1 MEASSMVRA
10 AIYARISEDRRHFD
24 EGVQRQRDIGREIAA
39 RKGWAVAEEDI
50 YVDNDVKASK
60 GSKRAREG
68 YEQLLT
74 KLADGQLDAVVV
86 SMEDRLQRQVIELAE
101 FLKVCE
107 DAGVTRLAS

>member
-1 MEASSMVRA
+1 MVRA
-10 AIYARISEDRRHFD
+10 AIYARISEDRRHLA
-24 EGVQRQRDIGREIAA
+24 EGVQRQLDIGREIAA
-39 RKGWAVAEEDI
+39 CKGWAVAEEDI

-86 SMEDRLQRQVIELAE
+86 SMEDRLQRQVTAPTEA
-101 FLKVCE
+101 CPHRGPE
-107 DAGVTRLAS
+107 DDGSNGREATDG